1 MAVDAKLIKQLR
13 EGTGARM
20 KDCVE
25 ALKVSEGDY
34 EGAIAHL
41 RKKNLAAGAKAA
53 GRSAEEGTIGYKVA
67 DDDSSLVVVQ
77 LSANTDFVVKNDEF
91 QALLKNLLSVTE
103 TSGADSAEE
112 LLEKELDGRKISEV
126 VKELAGKIGENIAVQ
141 KVKRVEGSFGFYFHH
156 DAKQGAA
163 VQLEGVAGEEARE
176 LGKDLAM
183 HVVFAKPKY
192 LTREEVSQEEID
204 KEKAIITERLKT
216 DPKNAKKPAEIL
228 DKIASGQINKFFGQI
243 CLMDQPYY
251 RPEVKKTVAQVLKEK
266 SAEAKIKGF
275 EHFLIGVA

>member
-1 MAVDAKLIKQLR
+1 
-13 EGTGARM
+13 
-20 KDCVE
+20 
-25 ALKVSEGDY
+25 
-34 EGAIAHL
+34 
-41 RKKNLAAGAKAA
+41 
-53 GRSAEEGTIGYKVA
+53 
-67 DDDSSLVVVQ
+67 
-77 LSANTDFVVKNDEF
+77 
-91 QALLKNLLSVTE
+91 VTE
-103 TSGADSAEE
+103 SSGADSADALLEEE
-112 LLEKELDGRKISEV
+112 LEGRRVSEV

-141 KVKRVEGSFGFYFHH
+141 KVKRVGGAFGYYFHH

-163 VQLEGVAGEEARE
+163 VELEGVEGEEARE

-192 LTREEVSQEEID
+192 LTREEVSQKEID

-228 DKIASGQINKFFGQI
+228 DKIATGQINKFFGQI

-251 RPEVKKTVAQVLKEK
+251 RPEVKKTVAQVLREK
-266 SAEAKIKGF
+266 KAGVKIKRF